1 MKRKETTSKIPL
13 HDYRT
18 ALQDA
23 LSWLGDRHLL
33 AEPVPRLSEERTPY
47 FAEPRRWPGCGSTAR
62 AGRSSSIVLLFSRST
77 RSAALSHAS
86 VRRATNSLARCSPPY
101 NATVH
106 LLSW

>member
-33 AEPVPRLSEERTPY
+33 AEPVPRLSEERAPY
-47 FAEPRRWPGCGSTAR
+47 FAEPRRWHPVVV
-62 AGRSSSIVLLFSRST
+62 AGAIAKASS
-77 RSAALSHAS
+77 
-86 VRRATNSLARCSPPY
+86 
-101 NATVH
+101 
-106 LLSW
+106 

>member
-33 AEPVPRLSEERTPY
+33 AEPAPRLSEERAPY
-47 FAEPRRWPGCGSTAR
+47 FAEPRRWHPAIV
-62 AGRSSSIVLLFSRST
+62 AGAIAKASR
-77 RSAALSHAS
+77 
-86 VRRATNSLARCSPPY
+86 
-101 NATVH
+101 
-106 LLSW
+106 